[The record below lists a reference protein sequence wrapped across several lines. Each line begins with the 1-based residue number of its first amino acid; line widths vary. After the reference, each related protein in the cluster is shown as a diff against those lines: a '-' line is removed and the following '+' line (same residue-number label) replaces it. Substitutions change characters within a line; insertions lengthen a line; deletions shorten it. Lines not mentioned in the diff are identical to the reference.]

1 LNVELNSLPS
11 ITVHTW
17 NLTGIEEQRTSNAQ
31 PALRLYINGNY
42 VNNNFEHIAEFPRIY
57 LSPND
62 INVLS
67 LSARLVEL
75 QEHSQDC
82 TNKVN
87 SLRKHVHIIHCLFR
101 LLE

>member
-1 LNVELNSLPS
+1 
-11 ITVHTW
+11 VHTW
-17 NLTGIEEQRTSNAQ
+17 NVTGLEEQRTSNTQ
-31 PALRLYINGNY
+31 PALYLFINGNY
-42 VNNNFEHIAEFPRIY
+42 VNNNFEHIAQFPAID

-62 INVLS
+62 VNIFS
-67 LSARLVEL
+67 LNARLVEL

-87 SLRKHVHIIHCLFR
+87 SLHTHVHIIHCLFR